1 MVLVPGLK
9 PGLLRYNARFKAWA
23 LRNGTRFKAW
33 ALRNGARFKA
43 WALRNGARFKA
54 WALRNSVYQIWCWKI
69 TCDSYMQYRIF
80 NEIMH
85 AKMEHDSMKLN
96 LG

>member
-1 MVLVPGLK
+1 
-9 PGLLRYNARFKAWA
+9 
-23 LRNGTRFKAW
+23 
-33 ALRNGARFKA
+33 
-43 WALRNGARFKA
+43 
-54 WALRNSVYQIWCWKI
+54 
-69 TCDSYMQYRIF
+69 MQHRIF